1 MALIPKGAAGDDDS
15 EGEGEEE
22 EEESEEAQ
30 MCWSA
35 LFSFFP
41 LIWTVVAEFAA
52 AIYEAV
58 KCTPWK
64 AELGVH
70 SP

>member
-1 MALIPKGAAGDDDS
+1 
-15 EGEGEEE
+15 
-22 EEESEEAQ
+22 

-35 LFSFFP
+35 VFSFFP

-58 KCTPWK
+58 SRALRTPGCR
-64 AELGVH
+64 AFFHVSDRPFLDTNTYTRRF
-70 SP
+70 